1 MYFIITISTMNIY
14 DLINYPESDWLDF
27 KLEWHGNTAN
37 LILDIL
43 CLANSDA
50 NNDRYIVFGVND
62 KDRSSIATPVTN
74 RKTLD
79 QLNDLLGKANFN
91 RIPTI
96 NLETVNVNGVDI
108 DILII
113 KKTKYRP
120 YFLTQDYMGSKT
132 LVRAGV
138 VYTRN
143 GSVNTPK
150 DSCANEN
157 QVADMWRERFGLTLM
172 PMDRLEIYIKDTK
185 NWVRFSNP
193 FIEDNVF
200 SFYYA
205 PFPEFTID
213 FKCVG
218 FADYAKSA
226 QGIMHSDM
234 VWGNTIGASADSVY
248 VIKYLSTILKDGHYT
263 IMDNHRNYLIDPDSR
278 FFWYSSHKPITEV
291 HVETERS
298 FITDTGISAECGL
311 GRINNDATYCNRATF
326 CYHVEGSLKYY
337 LQKLLDKTV
346 YESCIFFPKTK
357 EEITSKIYLIPEDA
371 KITEFI
377 RSEAIRILKLETDP
391 NPPLDA

>member
-1 MYFIITISTMNIY
+1 MSLFK
-14 DLINYPESDWLDF
+14 LINYSESDWLDF
-27 KLEWHGNTAN
+27 KWEWHENIAN

-50 NNDRYIVFGVND
+50 DNDRYIVFGVND
-62 KDRSSIATPVTN
+62 KDHSNMATPETN

-91 RIPTI
+91 RIPII
-96 NLETVNVNGVDI
+96 NLETVNVDGVGI
-108 DILII
+108 DVLTI

-120 YFLTQDYMGSKT
+120 YFLTKDYTFSKT
-132 LVRAGV
+132 IVRAGV

-150 DSCANEN
+150 DSCASES
-157 QVADMWRERFGLTLM
+157 QVADMWRERFGLTLT
-172 PMDRLEIYIKDTK
+172 PMDRLEIYIRDTK
-185 NWVRFSNP
+185 NWVKFSNP
-193 FIEDNVF
+193 FTEDNVF

-213 FKCVG
+213 FKGIV
-218 FADYAKSA
+218 FADYAKNA

-248 VIKYLSTILKDGHYT
+248 VIKYLSTILKDGYYT

-291 HVETERS
+291 HIETERN
-298 FITDTGISAECGL
+298 FITDTGISEEFGL
-311 GRINNDATYCNRATF
+311 GRINNNTTCCNRSTF
-326 CYHVEGSLKYY
+326 CYHVEGGLKYY
-337 LQKLLDKTV
+337 LQKLLDKSV
-346 YESCIFFPKTK
+346 YDSCVFFPKTN
-357 EEITSKIYLIPEDA
+357 EEITSKIYLIPE
-371 KITEFI
+371 KSNVTEFI
-377 RSEAIRILKLETDP
+377 RSEVIRILKLDADP
-391 NPPLDA
+391 NPPKVNT